1 MKHAQRILR
10 WFFQAKYKGDLQS
23 LGSGAAKCFILH
35 LGDGKPQVIGDG
47 FRIGDGLPIV
57 WWPWVP
63 NKKNICGEP
72 IEW

>member
-57 WWPWVP
+57 
-63 NKKNICGEP
+63 
-72 IEW
+72 